1 MFSQTLEYAL
11 RAVVCLAQ
19 HDDKSLTTQ
28 NLSHRTQVPT
38 SYMSKVLQS
47 LGKEGIIRATRGMG
61 GGYTLARPPGQLS
74 ILDVINAIEPI
85 KRIRTCPL
93 GIRSHGANLCPLHHR
108 MDAVLEGAEN
118 AFRKTTLADL
128 LADTARSTPLCD
140 AGCIQLSVANR

>member
-19 HDDKSLTTQ
+19 HDGKPLTTQ
-28 NLSHRTQVPT
+28 NLSELTQVPT

-47 LGKEGIIRATRGMG
+47 LGKEQIIRATRGIG
-61 GGYTLARPPGQLS
+61 GGYSLARPACELS

-93 GIRSHGANLCPLHHR
+93 GIKSHGANLCPLHHR
-108 MDAVLEGAEN
+108 MDSVLQGAED
-118 AFRKTTLADL
+118 AFRKTTLAEL
-128 LADTARSTPLCD
+128 IADTSRSTPLCE
-140 AGCIQLSVANR
+140 ARRVQLTVANK